1 MNAPL
6 NAQYSAD
13 MQVRKNLDFQLE
25 QKMPRFWF
33 GGDPFKTRVF
43 DALSLTFPD
52 GERYFISSVRLY
64 RDQITDPELQA
75 KVKDFIMQ
83 EAQHG
88 IAHDSMNQVMKDQ
101 GMPVDEMLAEM
112 KNRFDDWLKNR
123 NPQLN
128 IAITAASEHLTA
140 LMAECFYAQKHTLA
154 EVDPYVRALYAWH
167 AIEEMEHRDVA
178 FDVMNDVA
186 KVGYPLR
193 ARALVMTSAL
203 MYGYT
208 LYRTN
213 IMLKADGFNKLER
226 AQQFAAGLPWLFGK
240 KGILSSMKKPYMDW
254 FKRDFHPNQHP
265 VLAQY
270 PVWIETLEK
279 TGDPIAAGQALWEAG
294 L

>member
-52 GERYFISSVRLY
+52 GERYFINSVRLY
-64 RDQITDPELQA
+64 RDQITDPDLQA
-75 KVKDFIMQ
+75 RVKDFIMQ

-88 IAHDSMNQVMKDQ
+88 IAHDRMNQVMKDQ

-140 LMAECFYAQKHTLA
+140 LMAECFYAQKNTLA

-193 ARALVMTSAL
+193 VRALVMTSAL

-213 IMLKADGFNKLER
+213 IMLKADGFTKLER

>member
-6 NAQYSAD
+6 NVQYSAD
-13 MQVRKNLDFQLE
+13 MQIRKNLDFQLAE
-25 QKMPRFWF
+25 KMPRFWF
-33 GGDPFKTRVF
+33 GGNPFKTRVF

-52 GERYFISSVRLY
+52 GERYFINSVRLY
-64 RDQITDPELQA
+64 RDQITDPDLKA
-75 KVKDFIMQ
+75 RVKDFIMQ

-101 GMPVDEMLAEM
+101 GLPVDEMVADM
-112 KNRFDDWLKNR
+112 KVRLDDWLKNR
-123 NPQLN
+123 SPKLN

-154 EVDPYVRALYAWH
+154 EVNPHVRAMYAWH
-167 AIEEMEHRDVA
+167 AIEEMEHRDVT
-178 FDVMNDVA
+178 FDVMQDVA
-186 KVGYPLR
+186 DVSYALR
-193 ARALVMTSAL
+193 ARALVLTSAL
-203 MYGYT
+203 MCGFT

-213 IMLKADGFNKLER
+213 IMLKADGFNKIER

-240 KGILSSMKKPYMDW
+240 KGILSPMKKPYMSW

-270 PVWIETLEK
+270 PVWVEMMEK